1 MNNAKFEIKNGQLV
15 FKSTG
20 EAIPEGVPVFVL
32 LGIDTTALSTLRV
45 YQSSMRPVTDNW
57 KGLQNVID
65 DFAAFREAYPGEMK
79 PPAEAY
85 SSRQKGD
92 N

>member
-20 EAIPEGVPVFVL
+20 EAIPENEPVFVL
-32 LGIDTTALSTLRV
+32 RGCDITALGTLRV

-57 KGLQNVID
+57 KGLQNVMD
-65 DFAAFREAYPGEMK
+65 DFTAFREANPGKMK
-79 PPAEAY
+79 PPSEAY
-85 SSRQKGD
+85 SSKQKGD
-92 N
+92 